1 MMPIHGTTIP
11 MTSDGLRKPDL
22 PPYGFINT
30 TDKWL
35 ACLQALG
42 RQRRIAIDLEAN
54 SMYAYRERICLVQ
67 ISTASEDFIV
77 DPLAITD
84 PEPLGALI
92 QDPAIEKVFHSA
104 EYDLKLLKREF
115 GWQVRNLF
123 DTMWAARILGI
134 ERVGLASLLADIY
147 QVRLDKHFQRAD
159 WCRRPLSRGE
169 LAYAQAD
176 THYLLGLRD
185 HLAAQLEAGGYT
197 EEAFE
202 IFAEQ
207 SHVAVNSNHFDP
219 DSFWSINGV
228 KELDPQGKAILK
240 ALNEYRHQEAAAR
253 DKPLFKVLSDRTLVE
268 MAHSRPHNLADLSR
282 IHGMTP
288 GQTQRYGRHI
298 LRIITE
304 HEGTRAPARPKR
316 APKPADAVFNRYERL
331 HIWRKERGRVRHVE
345 SDVILSREAL
355 WELANANPRTLPE
368 LEASGILG
376 PFRLRTYGPELV
388 RLLSEEQ

>member
-1 MMPIHGTTIP
+1 

-22 PPYGFINT
+22 PPYRFINSAE
-30 TDKWL
+30 KWSS
-35 ACLQALG
+35 CVQALG
-42 RQRRIAIDLEAN
+42 RQTRIAIDLEAN

-67 ISTASEDFIV
+67 ISTADEDFIV
-77 DPLAITD
+77 DPLVISD
-84 PEPLGALI
+84 LQPLGAII
-92 QDPAIEKVFHSA
+92 QDPAVEKVFHSA

-115 GWQVRNLF
+115 GWQVRNLY
-123 DTMWAARILGI
+123 DTMWAARILGV

-159 WCRRPLSRGE
+159 WCRRPLSKGE
-169 LAYAQAD
+169 LTYAQAD

-185 HLAAQLEAGGYT
+185 HLAAQLEAGGHT
-197 EEAFE
+197 EEALE

-207 SHVAVNSNHFDP
+207 SHVEISSNHFDP

-240 ALNEYRHQEAAAR
+240 ALNTYRHQEAAAR

-268 MAHSRPHNLADLSR
+268 IAQSRPHDPATLGD

-298 LRIITE
+298 LRIIAE
-304 HEGTRAPARPKR
+304 NEGARAPARPKR
-316 APKPADAVFNRYERL
+316 PPRLPDAVFNRYDRL

-345 SDVILSREAL
+345 SDVIISREAM

-368 LEASGILG
+368 LEATGILG
-376 PFRLRTYGPELV
+376 PFRLRAYGPELV
-388 RLLSEEQ
+388 QLLSEEQ